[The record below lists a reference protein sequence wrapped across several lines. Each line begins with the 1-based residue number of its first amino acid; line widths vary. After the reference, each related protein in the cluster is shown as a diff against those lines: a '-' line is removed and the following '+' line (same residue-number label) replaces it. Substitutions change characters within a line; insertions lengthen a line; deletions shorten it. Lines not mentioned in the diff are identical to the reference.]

1 MKKGKQILLF
11 ILLLVASIGFAYE
24 SIGRFEESKIITGI
38 LCLITSV
45 CEFASAVLILITNKN
60 KN

>member
-45 CEFASAVLILITNKN
+45 CEFVSAVLILITNKN

>member
-1 MKKGKQILLF
+1 MKKDKQILLF

-45 CEFASAVLILITNKN
+45 CEFVSAVLILITNKN